1 MPDYI
6 VNQIQFKANENTLN
20 EIKKFIRSESKEI
33 SFNKIL
39 PVPDLKDYDYDFSF
53 YHILYR
59 LANLDILENVSKRLP
74 KVCILEDKFQSSE
87 VEYLEIV
94 YRLDKEMK
102 ELVEIYGYNKD
113 FILNSISKNLR
124 GIYCEYVFDNDVDY
138 FLEEYK
144 NEDTFKS
151 IVEKNSKEYLSNLLE
166 YGVLDSLAWKIFYW
180 GTPEDAIESKWIND
194 NTIEFLTSMSVLNL
208 VYIII
213 KRFKGVEVEYSFS
226 DLCKPIDVR
235 LFVST
240 KDRELEK
247 ACITDIEKDNI
258 IKKLFNVDTKGLNE
272 LKKEFRF

>member
-6 VNQIQFKANENTLN
+6 INQIQFKANENTLA
-20 EIKKFIRSESKEI
+20 EIKKLISTDDKEI
-33 SFNKIL
+33 SFNNIL
-39 PVPDLKDYDYDFSF
+39 PVPDLKDYDEDFSF
-53 YHILYR
+53 YHVLYR
-59 LANLDILENVSKRLP
+59 LANLGILEEIPKRLP
-74 KVCILEDKFQSSE
+74 KVSISEYKFVSSE

-94 YRLDKEMK
+94 KQLDSKMK
-102 ELVEIYGYNKD
+102 ELVKTYGYNKD
-113 FILNSISKNLR
+113 DILNSIIKKLR
-124 GIYCEYVFDNDVDY
+124 SIYCEYILYYEFDY
-138 FLEEYK
+138 FLEEYINK
-144 NEDTFKS
+144 DTFKS

-208 VYIII
+208 VYTII
-213 KRFKGVEVEYSFS
+213 KRFKDVEVEYSFS

-258 IKKLFNVDTKGLNE
+258 IKKLFDVDTKGLNE

>member
-6 VNQIQFKANENTLN
+6 INQIQFKANENTLA
-20 EIKKFIRSESKEI
+20 EIKKFISTDDKEI
-33 SFNKIL
+33 SFNNIL
-39 PVPDLKDYDYDFSF
+39 PVPDLKDYDEDFSF
-53 YHILYR
+53 YHVLYR
-59 LANLDILENVSKRLP
+59 LANLGILEEIPKRLP
-74 KVCILEDKFQSSE
+74 KVSISEYKFVSSE

-94 YRLDKEMK
+94 KQLDSKMK
-102 ELVEIYGYNKD
+102 ELVKTYGYNKD
-113 FILNSISKNLR
+113 DILNSIIKKLR
-124 GIYCEYVFDNDVDY
+124 SIYCEYILYYEFDY
-138 FLEEYK
+138 FLEEYINK
-144 NEDTFKS
+144 DTFKS

-194 NTIEFLTSMSVLNL
+194 STIEFLTSMSVLNL
-208 VYIII
+208 VYTII
-213 KRFKGVEVEYSFS
+213 KRFKDVEVEYSFS

>member
-6 VNQIQFKANENTLN
+6 INQIRFKANENILA
-20 EIKKFIRSESKEI
+20 EIKKFISTDDKEI
-33 SFNKIL
+33 SFNNIL
-39 PVPDLKDYDYDFSF
+39 PVPDLKDYDEDFSF
-53 YHILYR
+53 YHVLYR
-59 LANLDILENVSKRLP
+59 LANLGILEEIPKRLP
-74 KVCILEDKFQSSE
+74 KVSISEYKFVSSE

-94 YRLDKEMK
+94 KQLDSKMK
-102 ELVEIYGYNKD
+102 ELVKTYGYNKD
-113 FILNSISKNLR
+113 DILNSIIKDLR
-124 GIYCEYVFDNDVDY
+124 SIYCEYILYYEFDY
-138 FLEEYK
+138 FLEEYINK
-144 NEDTFKS
+144 DTFKS

-180 GTPEDAIESKWIND
+180 GTSEDAIDSKWIND
-194 NTIEFLTSMSVLNL
+194 STIEFLTSMPVLNL
-208 VYIII
+208 VYTII
-213 KRFKGVEVEYSFS
+213 KRFKDVEVEYSFS